1 MNNAGYIIR
10 GRKIITVG
18 KLGTI
23 ENGAMAVEN
32 GKILDVGNWNRLQ
45 NRYPG
50 FAVIDY
56 SAYVITPSLVD
67 CHTHL
72 LEFAPSSLYPDLPI
86 NHLKVGKD
94 LLLDALSSGITA
106 LGEQICGH
114 PRFDFSVSD
123 YRKAVLNM
131 PLDVSFAA
139 TSISIGFEKLVHF
152 TAVTQSQAVGK
163 SDLMDLNVVQMI
175 ARASDYPGENLFI
188 NATPANFTADEV
200 PRAGEVIYTLEELK
214 RIAEIY
220 HQCGK
225 RIGVHVAG
233 ESSIKMALDA
243 GVDVL
248 HHAHGIT
255 DGLIK
260 QASKQRVEIVA
271 TPMGG
276 THLPPNSPE
285 DVLALVNNNIT
296 VSISTD
302 AYLPPYQGVTWLPF
316 TDQALRGPDVFMLIA
331 HPAMKLLKENHYG
344 ENEILALLT
353 ANPAALLGRENSF
366 GRLEQGLDA
375 NFLVSEGI
383 PGLEITSAEDI
394 SKVFFRG
401 KKVIDR
407 KNGAK

>member
-1 MNNAGYIIR
+1 MESAGYIIK
-10 GRKIITVG
+10 GKKIVTVSR
-18 KLGTI
+18 LGTI
-23 ENGAMAVEN
+23 ENGALVVLN
-32 GKILDVGNWNRLQ
+32 GKILDLGNWRKLQ
-45 NRYPG
+45 KRYPS
-50 FAVIDY
+50 FFVIDY

-86 NHLKVGKD
+86 DHFDVGKA
-94 LLLDALSSGITA
+94 LLLDTLSSGITA
-106 LGEQICGH
+106 VGEQICGH
-114 PRFDFSVSD
+114 PHFDFSIND

-131 PLDVSFAA
+131 PLDVSFAT
-139 TSISIGFEKLVHF
+139 TSISIGFEKLAHF
-152 TAVTQSQAVGK
+152 TAVTHSKIVEKA
-163 SDLMDLNVVQMI
+163 DLIDPNVVQMI
-175 ARASDYPGENLFI
+175 AQASDYPGENIFI
-188 NATPANFTADEV
+188 NATPANFTVDEV

-214 RIAEIY
+214 RIVEIY

-225 RIGVHVAG
+225 RVGVHVAG
-233 ESSIKMALDA
+233 EYSIKMALDA
-243 GVDVL
+243 EVDVL

-255 DGLIK
+255 DELIE
-260 QASKQRVEIVA
+260 QASKQHVEIVA

-285 DVLALVNNNIT
+285 EVLRLVNNNIT

-302 AYLPPYQGVTWLPF
+302 AYLPPYQGNTWLPF
-316 TDQALRGPDVFMLIA
+316 KDQTLRGPDVLMLIA
-331 HPAMKLLKENHYG
+331 HPAMNLLKENNYG

-375 NFLVSEGI
+375 NFLVAEGI
-383 PGLEITSAEDI
+383 PGLEITSVESI

-401 KKVIDR
+401 EKVIDR
-407 KNGAK
+407 KKRS